1 MAEEPKP
8 KRAINP
14 DDPDLTELEQALGYA
29 IGAVEVHLKAQK
41 RLLKVLCEMPEGP
54 ERDAQ
59 AKQFKEIFKETRA
72 LPPRPTREIVGFTA
86 YLQPICTLVL
96 ALAVMSVGG
105 SIAREAQNREMCTR
119 RLAYGQEAM
128 ATLRFAQFKNW
139 RHELA
144 CLTRPISSPLS
155 ELSVAG
161 TSEFIGVP
169 LR

>member
-8 KRAINP
+8 KRVIHP
-14 DDPDLTELEQALGYA
+14 DDPDLTEFEQALGYA

-86 YLQPICTLVL
+86 YLQPICTLML
-96 ALAVMSVGG
+96 ALAVMSVGATT
-105 SIAREAQNREMCTR
+105 ARESENREMCARYMALDGNR
-119 RLAYGQEAM
+119 RENPARKAAM
-128 ATLRFAQFKNW
+128 KKLFDR
-139 RHELA
+139 
-144 CLTRPISSPLS
+144 ISQSPGS
-155 ELSVAG
+155 ISARDFCAVY
-161 TSEFIGVP
+161 S
-169 LR
+169 